1 MSAQKNAAWSNIA
14 RYMAHEIKNPLTPI
28 KISAQRIQSSLKS
41 KTKANLD
48 FFDSCSNTIIRQ
60 VNNIENLVSEF
71 SNFAR
76 MPESNLELTKLDNII
91 NTQVN
96 TQKIAN
102 KNITF
107 NVEVAKTI
115 EERKT
120 GLMYRKKLLNNEG
133 MLFIFPREKIIRL
146 WMKNTYI
153 PLDVIFISENNVIVD
168 IKKNMEKLSETI
180 VKSKVK
186 SRYALEF
193 NAGLINKLDI
203 EIGDKILFNE

>member
-1 MSAQKNAAWSNIA
+1 MYLIFNFFV
-14 RYMAHEIKNPLTPI
+14 
-28 KISAQRIQSSLKS
+28 ISFYS
-41 KTKANLD
+41 
-48 FFDSCSNTIIRQ
+48 
-60 VNNIENLVSEF
+60 F
-71 SNFAR
+71 SN
-76 MPESNLELTKLDNII
+76 E
-91 NTQVN
+91 
-96 TQKIAN
+96 KIEISIYN

-115 EERKT
+115 EERRT

-133 MLFIFPREKIIRL
+133 MLFIFPREKIIQL

-153 PLDVIFISENNVIVD
+153 SLDVIFISENKVIVD

-203 EIGDKILFNE
+203 EIGDKVLFNE

>member
-1 MSAQKNAAWSNIA
+1 M
-14 RYMAHEIKNPLTPI
+14 MHF
-28 KISAQRIQSSLKS
+28 KS
-41 KTKANLD
+41 IHLIFY
-48 FFDSCSNTIIRQ
+48 FFI
-60 VNNIENLVSEF
+60 VSFYTF
-71 SNFAR
+71 SN
-76 MPESNLELTKLDNII
+76 E
-91 NTQVN
+91 
-96 TQKIAN
+96 KIDVSIYN

-115 EERKT
+115 EERRI

-133 MLFIFPREKIIRL
+133 MLFIFPREKIIQL

-153 PLDVIFISENNVIVD
+153 PLDVIFISENKVIVD

-203 EIGDKILFNE
+203 EIGDKVLFNE

>member
-1 MSAQKNAAWSNIA
+1 M
-14 RYMAHEIKNPLTPI
+14 MHF
-28 KISAQRIQSSLKS
+28 KS
-41 KTKANLD
+41 IYLIFY
-48 FFDSCSNTIIRQ
+48 FF
-60 VNNIENLVSEF
+60 LVSFYTF
-71 SNFAR
+71 SN
-76 MPESNLELTKLDNII
+76 E
-91 NTQVN
+91 
-96 TQKIAN
+96 KIGVSIYN

-115 EERKT
+115 EERRI

-133 MLFIFPREKIIRL
+133 MLFIFPREKIIQL

-153 PLDVIFISENNVIVD
+153 PLDVIFISENKVIVD
-168 IKKNMEKLSETI
+168 LKKNMEKLSETI

-203 EIGDKILFNE
+203 EIGDKVLFNE

>member
-1 MSAQKNAAWSNIA
+1 M
-14 RYMAHEIKNPLTPI
+14 MHF
-28 KISAQRIQSSLKS
+28 KS
-41 KTKANLD
+41 IHLIFN
-48 FFDSCSNTIIRQ
+48 FF
-60 VNNIENLVSEF
+60 LVSFYTF
-71 SNFAR
+71 SN
-76 MPESNLELTKLDNII
+76 E
-91 NTQVN
+91 
-96 TQKIAN
+96 KIDVSIYN

-115 EERKT
+115 EERRT

-133 MLFIFPREKIIRL
+133 MLFIFPREKIIQL

-153 PLDVIFISENNVIVD
+153 PLDVIFISENKVIVD

-193 NAGLINKLDI
+193 NAGLINKLNI
-203 EIGDKILFNE
+203 EIGDKVLFNE

>member
-1 MSAQKNAAWSNIA
+1 MMHFKFIYLVFNFF
-14 RYMAHEIKNPLTPI
+14 L
-28 KISAQRIQSSLKS
+28 ISFY
-41 KTKANLD
+41 T
-48 FFDSCSNTIIRQ
+48 
-60 VNNIENLVSEF
+60 F
-71 SNFAR
+71 SN
-76 MPESNLELTKLDNII
+76 E
-91 NTQVN
+91 
-96 TQKIAN
+96 KIEVSIYN

-115 EERKT
+115 EKRRT

-133 MLFIFPREKIIRL
+133 MLFVFPREKIIQL

-153 PLDVIFISENNVIVD
+153 PLDVIFISENKVIVD
-168 IKKNMEKLSETI
+168 IKKNMKKLSETI

-193 NAGLINKLDI
+193 NAGLINKLNI

>member
-1 MSAQKNAAWSNIA
+1 M
-14 RYMAHEIKNPLTPI
+14 MHF
-28 KISAQRIQSSLKS
+28 KS
-41 KTKANLD
+41 IHLIFN
-48 FFDSCSNTIIRQ
+48 FS
-60 VNNIENLVSEF
+60 LVSFYTF
-71 SNFAR
+71 SN
-76 MPESNLELTKLDNII
+76 EKI
-91 NTQVN
+91 NVS
-96 TQKIAN
+96 IYN

-115 EERKT
+115 EERRI

-133 MLFIFPREKIIRL
+133 MLFIFPREKIIQL

-153 PLDVIFISENNVIVD
+153 PLDVIFISENKVIVD

-203 EIGDKILFNE
+203 EIGDKVLFNE

>member
-1 MSAQKNAAWSNIA
+1 M
-14 RYMAHEIKNPLTPI
+14 MHF
-28 KISAQRIQSSLKS
+28 KS
-41 KTKANLD
+41 IHLIFY
-48 FFDSCSNTIIRQ
+48 FF
-60 VNNIENLVSEF
+60 LVSFYTF
-71 SNFAR
+71 SN
-76 MPESNLELTKLDNII
+76 E
-91 NTQVN
+91 
-96 TQKIAN
+96 KIDVSIYN

-107 NVEVAKTI
+107 NVEIAKTI
-115 EERKT
+115 EERRI

-133 MLFIFPREKIIRL
+133 MLFIFPREKIIQL

-153 PLDVIFISENNVIVD
+153 PLDVIFISENKVIVD

-203 EIGDKILFNE
+203 KIGDKILFNE

>member
-1 MSAQKNAAWSNIA
+1 MMHFKFIYLIFN
-14 RYMAHEIKNPLTPI
+14 
-28 KISAQRIQSSLKS
+28 
-41 KTKANLD
+41 
-48 FFDSCSNTIIRQ
+48 FFLFSFYT
-60 VNNIENLVSEF
+60 F
-71 SNFAR
+71 SN
-76 MPESNLELTKLDNII
+76 E
-91 NTQVN
+91 
-96 TQKIAN
+96 KIDVSIYN

-115 EERKT
+115 EERRI

-133 MLFIFPREKIIRL
+133 MLFVFPQERIIQL

-153 PLDVIFISENNVIVD
+153 PLDVIFISENIVIVD
-168 IKKNMEKLSETI
+168 IKRNMKRLSETI

-203 EIGDKILFNE
+203 EIGDKVLFNE

>member
-1 MSAQKNAAWSNIA
+1 MMHFKFIYLIFNFF
-14 RYMAHEIKNPLTPI
+14 L
-28 KISAQRIQSSLKS
+28 ISFY
-41 KTKANLD
+41 T
-48 FFDSCSNTIIRQ
+48 
-60 VNNIENLVSEF
+60 F
-71 SNFAR
+71 SN
-76 MPESNLELTKLDNII
+76 E
-91 NTQVN
+91 
-96 TQKIAN
+96 KIDVSIYN

-115 EERKT
+115 EERRT

-133 MLFIFPREKIIRL
+133 MLFIFPREKIIQL

-153 PLDVIFISENNVIVD
+153 PLDVIFISENKVIVD

-203 EIGDKILFNE
+203 KIGDKVLFNE

>member
-1 MSAQKNAAWSNIA
+1 MMHFKFIYLIFNFF
-14 RYMAHEIKNPLTPI
+14 L
-28 KISAQRIQSSLKS
+28 IS
-41 KTKANLD
+41 
-48 FFDSCSNTIIRQ
+48 FFS
-60 VNNIENLVSEF
+60 F
-71 SNFAR
+71 SN
-76 MPESNLELTKLDNII
+76 E
-91 NTQVN
+91 
-96 TQKIAN
+96 KIEVSIYN

-115 EERKT
+115 EERRT

-133 MLFIFPREKIIRL
+133 MLFIFPREKIIQL

-153 PLDVIFISENNVIVD
+153 PLDVIFISENKVIVD

-203 EIGDKILFNE
+203 EIGDKVLFNE

>member
-1 MSAQKNAAWSNIA
+1 MYLIFNFFV
-14 RYMAHEIKNPLTPI
+14 
-28 KISAQRIQSSLKS
+28 ISFYS
-41 KTKANLD
+41 
-48 FFDSCSNTIIRQ
+48 
-60 VNNIENLVSEF
+60 F
-71 SNFAR
+71 SN
-76 MPESNLELTKLDNII
+76 E
-91 NTQVN
+91 
-96 TQKIAN
+96 KIEISIYN

-115 EERKT
+115 EERRT

-133 MLFIFPREKIIRL
+133 MLFIFPREKIIQL

-153 PLDVIFISENNVIVD
+153 PLDVIFISENKVIVD
-168 IKKNMEKLSETI
+168 IKKNMEKLSKTI

-203 EIGDKILFNE
+203 EIGDKVLINE

>member
-1 MSAQKNAAWSNIA
+1 MMHFKFKFLIFN
-14 RYMAHEIKNPLTPI
+14 
-28 KISAQRIQSSLKS
+28 
-41 KTKANLD
+41 
-48 FFDSCSNTIIRQ
+48 FF
-60 VNNIENLVSEF
+60 LVSFYTF
-71 SNFAR
+71 SN
-76 MPESNLELTKLDNII
+76 E
-91 NTQVN
+91 
-96 TQKIAN
+96 KIDVSIYN

-115 EERKT
+115 EERRT

-133 MLFIFPREKIIRL
+133 MLFIFPHEKIIQL

-153 PLDVIFISENNVIVD
+153 PLDVIFISENKVIVD

-203 EIGDKILFNE
+203 EIGDKVLFNE

>member
-1 MSAQKNAAWSNIA
+1 MMHFKFIYLIFNFF
-14 RYMAHEIKNPLTPI
+14 L
-28 KISAQRIQSSLKS
+28 ISFY
-41 KTKANLD
+41 T
-48 FFDSCSNTIIRQ
+48 
-60 VNNIENLVSEF
+60 F
-71 SNFAR
+71 SN
-76 MPESNLELTKLDNII
+76 EKI
-91 NTQVN
+91 NVS
-96 TQKIAN
+96 IYN

-115 EERKT
+115 EERRN
-120 GLMYRKKLLNNEG
+120 GLMNRKKLLNNEG
-133 MLFIFPREKIIRL
+133 MLFIFPREKIIQL

-153 PLDVIFISENNVIVD
+153 PLDVIFISENKVIVD

-203 EIGDKILFNE
+203 KIGDKVLFNE

>member
-1 MSAQKNAAWSNIA
+1 MMHFKFIYLILNFF
-14 RYMAHEIKNPLTPI
+14 L
-28 KISAQRIQSSLKS
+28 ISFY
-41 KTKANLD
+41 T
-48 FFDSCSNTIIRQ
+48 
-60 VNNIENLVSEF
+60 F
-71 SNFAR
+71 SN
-76 MPESNLELTKLDNII
+76 E
-91 NTQVN
+91 
-96 TQKIAN
+96 KIEVSIYN

-115 EERKT
+115 EERRT

-133 MLFIFPREKIIRL
+133 MLFIFPREKIIQL

-153 PLDVIFISENNVIVD
+153 PLDVIFISENKVIVD

-193 NAGLINKLDI
+193 NAGLINKFDI
-203 EIGDKILFNE
+203 RIGDKVLFNE

>member
-1 MSAQKNAAWSNIA
+1 MMHFKFIYLIFNFF
-14 RYMAHEIKNPLTPI
+14 L
-28 KISAQRIQSSLKS
+28 ISFY
-41 KTKANLD
+41 T
-48 FFDSCSNTIIRQ
+48 
-60 VNNIENLVSEF
+60 F
-71 SNFAR
+71 SN
-76 MPESNLELTKLDNII
+76 EKIEVNIY
-91 NTQVN
+91 
-96 TQKIAN
+96 N

-115 EERKT
+115 EERRT
-120 GLMYRKKLLNNEG
+120 GLMYRKKLYNNEG
-133 MLFIFPREKIIRL
+133 MLFIFPREKIIQL

-153 PLDVIFISENNVIVD
+153 PLDVIFISENKVIVD

-203 EIGDKILFNE
+203 EIGDKVLFNE

>member
-1 MSAQKNAAWSNIA
+1 M
-14 RYMAHEIKNPLTPI
+14 MHF
-28 KISAQRIQSSLKS
+28 KS
-41 KTKANLD
+41 IHLIFN
-48 FFDSCSNTIIRQ
+48 FF
-60 VNNIENLVSEF
+60 LVSFYTF
-71 SNFAR
+71 SN
-76 MPESNLELTKLDNII
+76 E
-91 NTQVN
+91 
-96 TQKIAN
+96 KIDVSIYN

-115 EERKT
+115 EERRI

-133 MLFIFPREKIIRL
+133 MLFIFPSEKIIQL

-153 PLDVIFISENNVIVD
+153 PLDVIFISENKVIVD

-203 EIGDKILFNE
+203 EIGDRVLFNE

>member
-1 MSAQKNAAWSNIA
+1 MMHFKFLYLIFNFF
-14 RYMAHEIKNPLTPI
+14 L
-28 KISAQRIQSSLKS
+28 ISFYI
-41 KTKANLD
+41 
-48 FFDSCSNTIIRQ
+48 
-60 VNNIENLVSEF
+60 F
-71 SNFAR
+71 SN
-76 MPESNLELTKLDNII
+76 E
-91 NTQVN
+91 
-96 TQKIAN
+96 KIEVSIYN

-115 EERKT
+115 EERRT

-133 MLFIFPREKIIRL
+133 MLFIFPREKIIQL

-153 PLDVIFISENNVIVD
+153 PLDVVFISENKVIVD

-203 EIGDKILFNE
+203 EIGDKVLFNE

>member
-1 MSAQKNAAWSNIA
+1 MMHFKFIYLIFNFF
-14 RYMAHEIKNPLTPI
+14 L
-28 KISAQRIQSSLKS
+28 ISFY
-41 KTKANLD
+41 T
-48 FFDSCSNTIIRQ
+48 
-60 VNNIENLVSEF
+60 F
-71 SNFAR
+71 SN
-76 MPESNLELTKLDNII
+76 EKI
-91 NTQVN
+91 NVS
-96 TQKIAN
+96 IYN

-115 EERKT
+115 EERRT

-133 MLFIFPREKIIRL
+133 MLFIFPREKIIQL

-153 PLDVIFISENNVIVD
+153 PLDVIFISENKVIVD

-203 EIGDKILFNE
+203 EIGDKVLFNE

>member
-1 MSAQKNAAWSNIA
+1 MMHFKFIYLVFN
-14 RYMAHEIKNPLTPI
+14 
-28 KISAQRIQSSLKS
+28 
-41 KTKANLD
+41 
-48 FFDSCSNTIIRQ
+48 FF
-60 VNNIENLVSEF
+60 LVSFYTF
-71 SNFAR
+71 SN
-76 MPESNLELTKLDNII
+76 E
-91 NTQVN
+91 
-96 TQKIAN
+96 KIEVSIYN

-115 EERKT
+115 EERRT

-133 MLFIFPREKIIRL
+133 MLFIFPREKIIQL

-153 PLDVIFISENNVIVD
+153 PLDVIFISENKVIVD

-203 EIGDKILFNE
+203 EIGDKVLFNE

>member
-1 MSAQKNAAWSNIA
+1 MMHFKFIYFIFN
-14 RYMAHEIKNPLTPI
+14 
-28 KISAQRIQSSLKS
+28 
-41 KTKANLD
+41 
-48 FFDSCSNTIIRQ
+48 FF
-60 VNNIENLVSEF
+60 LVSFYTF
-71 SNFAR
+71 SN
-76 MPESNLELTKLDNII
+76 E
-91 NTQVN
+91 
-96 TQKIAN
+96 KIDVSIYN

-115 EERKT
+115 EERRS

-133 MLFIFPREKIIRL
+133 MLFIFPREKIIQL

-153 PLDVIFISENNVIVD
+153 PLDVIFISENKVIVD
-168 IKKNMEKLSETI
+168 IKKNMERLSETI

-203 EIGDKILFNE
+203 EIGDKVLFNE